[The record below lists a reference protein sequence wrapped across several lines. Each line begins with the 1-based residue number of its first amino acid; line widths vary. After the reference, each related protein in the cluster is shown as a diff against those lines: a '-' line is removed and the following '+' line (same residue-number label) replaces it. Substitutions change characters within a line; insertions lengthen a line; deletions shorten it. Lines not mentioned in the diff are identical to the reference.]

1 MDKKRDESK
10 EIGKKSGFLT
20 RLINSCS
27 APLTQVALMATSAWL
42 IVTGLKGLAGFPVNQ
57 TTAAADLLGI
67 LIVIGAARW
76 FKARSG
82 TK

>member
-1 MDKKRDESK
+1 MDKKCDESNK
-10 EIGKKSGFLT
+10 NGKKPNFLT
-20 RLINSCS
+20 RLTGSCS
-27 APLTQVALMATSAWL
+27 APITQVALMAISAWL
-42 IVTGLKGLAGFPVNQ
+42 IVTGMKGLAGFPINQ

-82 TK
+82 TR

>member
-1 MDKKRDESK
+1 MNQKHDESK
-10 EIGKKSGFLT
+10 SDGKKSNFLT
-20 RLINSCS
+20 RLTSNCS
-27 APLTQVALMATSAWL
+27 APLTQVALMATSSWL
-42 IVTGLKGLAGFPVNQ
+42 IVTGLKGVAGFPVNQ
-57 TTAAADLLGI
+57 ATAAADLVGI

>member
-1 MDKKRDESK
+1 MNQKHDKSK
-10 EIGKKSGFLT
+10 SDGQKPSFLT
-20 RLINSCS
+20 RLTSNCS

-42 IVTGLKGLAGFPVNQ
+42 IVTGLKGLTGFPVNQ
-57 TTAAADLLGI
+57 ATAAGDLVGI